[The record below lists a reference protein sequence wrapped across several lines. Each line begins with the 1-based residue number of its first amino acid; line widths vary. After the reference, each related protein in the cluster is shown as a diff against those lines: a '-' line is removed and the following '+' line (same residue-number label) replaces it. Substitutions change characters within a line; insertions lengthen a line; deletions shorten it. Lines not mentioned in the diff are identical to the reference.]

1 MCHCQ
6 TIMNYKLAPSILTAD
21 FSRLGEQIRE
31 AINAGADFIHI
42 DVMDGHF
49 VPPITIGP
57 LIVSALRPIADET
70 NIMLDVHLMIEN
82 PENQIPSFAE
92 AGADIIT
99 IHVEACTNLKNTVQ
113 LIRSLNVRP
122 GVTLKPN
129 TPLSAIE
136 ELLSEV
142 DLVLIMSV
150 EPGYGGQSYIPS
162 STEKVSRLRQM
173 LDERG
178 LAHVELEVDGG
189 IKAHNI
195 AEVAAAGASVLVV
208 GSAVFNDSDSVAGN
222 MAALREALTCS

>member
-1 MCHCQ
+1 
-6 TIMNYKLAPSILTAD
+6 MNVKLAPSILTAD
-21 FSRLGEQIRE
+21 FSRLGEQVRQ
-31 AINAGADFIHI
+31 AIDASAEFIHI

-57 LIVSALRPIADET
+57 LIVSSLRPLADET
-70 NIMLDVHLMIEN
+70 KTVLDVHLMIQN
-82 PENQIPSFAE
+82 PDAQIPLFAK

-99 IHVEACTNLKNTVQ
+99 VHVEASTNLKNTVQ

-136 ELLSEV
+136 EILPEV

-162 STEKVSRLRQM
+162 STAKIARLRQM

-178 LAHVELEVDGG
+178 LSQVELEVDGG
-189 IKAHNI
+189 IKEHNI

-208 GSAVFNDSDSVAGN
+208 GSAVYNQTQRVAEN
-222 MAALREALTCS
+222 ISALREAMG

>member
-1 MCHCQ
+1 
-6 TIMNYKLAPSILTAD
+6 MNEKLAPSILTAD
-21 FSRLGEQIRE
+21 FSRLGEQVRE
-31 AINAGADFIHI
+31 AIEAGAEFIHI

-57 LIVSALRPIADET
+57 IIVSSLRPLANET
-70 NIMLDVHLMIEN
+70 GVTLDVHLMIEN
-82 PENQIPSFAE
+82 PDDHIASFAK

-99 IHVEACTNLKNTVQ
+99 VHAEASPNLKNTVQ

-122 GVTLKPN
+122 GVTLKPK

-136 ELLSEV
+136 EILPEV

-162 STEKVSRLRQM
+162 STEKIVCLHQM
-173 LDERG
+173 LDEQG
-178 LAHVELEVDGG
+178 LSHIELEVDGG

-208 GSAVFNDSDSVAGN
+208 GSAVYNANESVAGN
-222 MAALREALTCS
+222 MAALREALG

>member
-1 MCHCQ
+1 
-6 TIMNYKLAPSILTAD
+6 MNYKLAPSILTAD
-21 FSRLGEQIRE
+21 FSCLGEQVSD
-31 AINAGADFIHI
+31 AIDAGANFIHI

-57 LIVSALRPIADET
+57 LIVSSLRPIADKKDV
-70 NIMLDVHLMIEN
+70 ILDVHLMIEN
-82 PENQIPSFAE
+82 PDHQIADFAK

-99 IHVEACTNLKNTVQ
+99 VHVEACANLKDTIQ

-136 ELLSEV
+136 TVLPEV

-162 STEKVSRLRQM
+162 STEKISRLRHM
-173 LDERG
+173 LDENS
-178 LAHVELEVDGG
+178 LTHIELEVDGG

-195 AEVAAAGASVLVV
+195 ATVAHAGASVLVV
-208 GSAVFNDSDSVAGN
+208 GSAVFNDTNSVREN
-222 MAALREALTCS
+222 MAALREALG